1 MNKIKIKIKSIIPRE
16 TMRKNINKDG
26 GGMKLERIGY
36 SLNMIEDR
44 CIDEAILYGKG
55 GCTFKVSEL
64 FVQDHDELKEMI
76 DILESKGYDIEVKKN
91 DIFKNWE
98 LVIRFD

>member
-1 MNKIKIKIKSIIPRE
+1 
-16 TMRKNINKDG
+16 MRKNINKDD

-36 SLNMIEDR
+36 SLNMIEDT

-55 GCTFKVSEL
+55 EYTFKVSEL
-64 FVQDHDELKEMI
+64 FVRGSNELMEMI
-76 DILESKGYDIEVKKN
+76 DILEKQGYGIKVIKKN

-98 LVIRFD
+98 LVIKFD

>member
-1 MNKIKIKIKSIIPRE
+1 MNKIKIKSIIPRE
-16 TMRKNINKDG
+16 IMRKNINKDN

-36 SLNMIEDR
+36 SLNMIEDT

-55 GCTFKVSEL
+55 KYTFKVSEL
-64 FVQDHDELKEMI
+64 FVRGSNELKEMI
-76 DILESKGYDIEVKKN
+76 DILESKGYDIEVNKGY